1 MSTPT
6 MSRNFARNTDGQ
18 ARTPSPHTARQ
29 LQFLV
34 DLVKQIGA
42 YDAERGHAVWAEM
55 RKIQQ
60 SGQLTFTVAS
70 QRIDALKIERNEL
83 RQAQFVDPREDRG
96 TPSPK
101 RPEVLEGRYAV
112 DTDEG
117 HLGFYVVKVADNG
130 FITVSV
136 QASSELH
143 ELPWKAAVG
152 VLRKIEGDPQAAA
165 IRYGKEL
172 GVCGVCGRPLT
183 NEESRAAGIGPKC
196 AQRF

>member
-1 MSTPT
+1 MSTST
-6 MSRNFARNTDGQ
+6 MTRNFQRKAAAPHQRPVTPGQ
-18 ARTPSPHTARQ
+18 TA
-29 LQFLV
+29 FLV

-42 YDAERGHAVWAEM
+42 YDAERGTELWLEM
-55 RKIQQ
+55 RARHTQ
-60 SGQLTFTVAS
+60 GMTVGEAS
-70 QRIDALKIERNEL
+70 AAIDALKDERGAL
-83 RQAQFVDPREDRG
+83 RLAQQVDPAEDRG
-96 TPSPK
+96 TP
-101 RPEVLEGRYAV
+101 RPARPQVPAGRYAV

-117 HLGFYVVKVADNG
+117 HLGFYQVKVADNG

-143 ELPWKAAVG
+143 ELPWTAARG
-152 VLRKIEGDPQAAA
+152 VLVKIEADPHAAA

-172 GVCGVCGRPLT
+172 GVCGVCARPLT